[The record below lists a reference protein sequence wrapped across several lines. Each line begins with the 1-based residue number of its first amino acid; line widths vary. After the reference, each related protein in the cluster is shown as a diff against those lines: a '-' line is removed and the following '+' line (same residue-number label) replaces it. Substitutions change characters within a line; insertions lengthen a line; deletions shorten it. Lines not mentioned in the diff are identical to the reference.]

1 MSLNGL
7 DDAPV
12 TEAYQ
17 SALAEAGGWFLLKY
31 ASRDAVE
38 IFNFG
43 SGGLSE
49 ARAAVLEYDEKSPLY
64 GFLLFRRRK
73 VLLKY
78 VPEGT
83 SRLLQARVTVHFT
96 EIEEKFAPHD
106 TVYSFTTPQELSDN
120 ALSAANSLHTAVP
133 STSASSTSSKKKLDG
148 INEDAEESQGTSG
161 NAEGAALERTET
173 VASAANVETAPD
185 TASIASR
192 PFSPM
197 GNDKRPETPGT
208 AGGDTNASVIA
219 SPKGYAQSVR
229 SFKSLNH
236 HDYLHY
242 DDPNRRSSSQTAR
255 ADLDFSY
262 LYKPKVKLGPRPTQ
276 EPLPNTNESKKSAK
290 LPSSLKAAV
299 RSKGSSSRPKSRDS
313 STVPSIGVP
322 PPPPVPTISE
332 MPATTPSRPT
342 SSPGL
347 KSSSNSV
354 KSPGITPEKQRLMRA
369 VELRKKQKAAQLAR
383 QKSRE
388 TIEESDATAGAEA
401 KAEPAEEK
409 ALDAATAEGED
420 ISSHRETTSSTES
433 GSTLKPDEAPGT
445 PDHTKADSGVQL
457 MISGAGDEE
466 DARPPTPVASSPI
479 SVQES
484 HNTSSTRPSSISDG
498 GERKELLDTEDQ
510 ADDALPDGGAT
521 EPSLGVPSVAVP
533 APARASG
540 AEHPNPDVSSS
551 PDRGATG
558 EHQTAAA
565 MGPELSEDITT
576 ALPSSSSLPERRS
589 TTKSKRRVPV
599 DPIRVDPDAE
609 SSDDDCDYLSDD
621 SLMEELQSATV
632 EEAMPMSVS
641 KSPIMPIFP
650 RRKSQASTL
659 STKSAEHR
667 VNSNPLAIYR
677 TDNQARLSPSPESHV
692 GVGQRS
698 LSASYA
704 SEAQSKAPLVKKSNV
719 SSGISQR
726 IKALAEK
733 SAKDA
738 AAAPIPKVGYTPD
751 PKTFSSVA
759 HRSNSFRVSHSESR
773 PDSKHLKRL
782 SKSSFIS
789 VPPLERPTSRGE
801 NSGESIQAV
810 YNKDANNKT
819 ESVTVTARIIRA
831 PQTPCQELEDS
842 PLDLQQS
849 PITIDRNKADDA
861 PAPPSIVIPAAAEE
875 QTMSPKSGDVS
886 PSTQPSNANL
896 ESPAQALPRSSSES
910 SWRSFGRRR
919 SEAMSPPPMPRSQ
932 SVTSFDS
939 TATEEG
945 EEKKK
950 GNRASRL
957 LKRMSNSLS
966 SSKKSLNQ
974 MMSSPV
980 QEEPSEPI
988 QPIQEKK
995 ESQPGIEI
1003 GDLNVQFPDTLL
1015 WKRRWVEIDVQG
1027 NIVLSLSKS
1036 NEQSKGITKRYH
1048 LSEFQAPF
1056 APDQE
1061 REEMPNSVMLDFHD
1075 GRTLQ
1080 CACESASGQVSVL
1093 RLLKDAHKSWTQ

>member
-43 SGGLSE
+43 AGGLSE
-49 ARAAVLEYDEKSPLY
+49 TRAALLEYDEKSPLY

-106 TVYSFTTPQELSDN
+106 SVFSFSTPQELSDH
-120 ALSAANSLHTAVP
+120 ALSAANSLHTA
-133 STSASSTSSKKKLDG
+133 
-148 INEDAEESQGTSG
+148 
-161 NAEGAALERTET
+161 
-173 VASAANVETAPD
+173 
-185 TASIASR
+185 
-192 PFSPM
+192 
-197 GNDKRPETPGT
+197 
-208 AGGDTNASVIA
+208 
-219 SPKGYAQSVR
+219 SVR

-236 HDYLHY
+236 FDHQHY

-255 ADLDFSY
+255 ADIDFSY

-276 EPLPNTNESKKSAK
+276 EPLSHTTESKSAK
-290 LPSSLKAAV
+290 LPASLKAAV

-313 STVPSIGVP
+313 
-322 PPPPVPTISE
+322 
-332 MPATTPSRPT
+332 
-342 SSPGL
+342 
-347 KSSSNSV
+347 
-354 KSPGITPEKQRLMRA
+354 
-369 VELRKKQKAAQLAR
+369 
-383 QKSRE
+383 
-388 TIEESDATAGAEA
+388 
-401 KAEPAEEK
+401 
-409 ALDAATAEGED
+409 
-420 ISSHRETTSSTES
+420 
-433 GSTLKPDEAPGT
+433 
-445 PDHTKADSGVQL
+445 
-457 MISGAGDEE
+457 
-466 DARPPTPVASSPI
+466 
-479 SVQES
+479 
-484 HNTSSTRPSSISDG
+484 
-498 GERKELLDTEDQ
+498 
-510 ADDALPDGGAT
+510 
-521 EPSLGVPSVAVP
+521 
-533 APARASG
+533 
-540 AEHPNPDVSSS
+540 
-551 PDRGATG
+551 
-558 EHQTAAA
+558 TAAK
-565 MGPELSEDITT
+565 GPEASEDFTT

-599 DPIRVDPDAE
+599 DPIRVEPGAE

-632 EEAMPMSVS
+632 EEA
-641 KSPIMPIFP
+641 KPI
-650 RRKSQASTL
+650 QL
-659 STKSAEHR
+659 G
-667 VNSNPLAIYR
+667 VGQL
-677 TDNQARLSPSPESHV
+677 

-698 LSASYA
+698 FSASYA
-704 SEAQSKAPLVKKSNV
+704 SEAQRDASLLKKSNV

-733 SAKDA
+733 SSKDGT
-738 AAAPIPKVGYTPD
+738 PVTLPKVGYTPERGAI
-751 PKTFSSVA
+751 SIA
-759 HRSNSFRVSHSESR
+759 QRSNSFRASHSSGA
-773 PDSKHLKRL
+773 DKQLKRL

-789 VPPLERPTSRGE
+789 VPPLERPMSKGE
-801 NSGESIQAV
+801 NSSESIQAV

-819 ESVTVTARIIRA
+819 ESVTVTARIVRS
-831 PQTPCQELEDS
+831 PQTPGQELEDS

-849 PITIDRNKADDA
+849 PITIDHNKADDTA
-861 PAPPSIVIPAAAEE
+861 APPSIVIPSAAEE
-875 QTMSPKSGDVS
+875 PTLSPTSGDAS
-886 PSTQPSNANL
+886 PAQQSTAHL

-919 SEAMSPPPMPRSQ
+919 SEATSPPPMPRSQ
-932 SVTSFDS
+932 SVTSLDS
-939 TATEEG
+939 TVTEEG

-957 LKRMSNSLS
+957 LKRMSNSLTT
-966 SSKKSLNQ
+966 SKKSLNQ
-974 MMSSPV
+974 MMSSAV
-980 QEEPSEPI
+980 QEEAP
-988 QPIQEKK
+988 QPIEEKK
-995 ESQPGIEI
+995 ESQPGVEI

-1027 NIVLSLSKS
+1027 NIVLTLSKA
-1036 NEQSKGITKRYH
+1036 NDQSKGITKRYH
-1048 LSEFQAPF
+1048 LSEFSAPF

-1080 CACESASGQVSVL
+1080 CACESAPGQTRVL
-1093 RLLKDAHKSWTQ
+1093 SLLKEAHLSWTQ

>member
-12 TEAYQ
+12 SDAYQ

-31 ASRDAVE
+31 ASRDAIE

-43 SGGLSE
+43 AGGLSE
-49 ARAAVLEYDEKSPLY
+49 ARAALLEYDEKSPLY

-96 EIEEKFAPHD
+96 EIEEKFTPHD
-106 TVYSFTTPQELSDN
+106 SVFSFSTPQELSDH
-120 ALSAANSLHTAVP
+120 ALSAANSLHTAAP

-148 INEDAEESQGTSG
+148 INEDAEDSQGTSAKG
-161 NAEGAALERTET
+161 EGAALERTET
-173 VASAANVETAPD
+173 VASTTKVEAAPD
-185 TASIASR
+185 TASIRSR
-192 PFSPM
+192 PLSPT
-197 GNDKRPETPGT
+197 GYEERRPGTPGT
-208 AGGDTNASVIA
+208 SGGDASSVIA
-219 SPKGYAQSVR
+219 SPRGYAQSVR

-236 HDYLHY
+236 FDQHY

-255 ADLDFSY
+255 ADIDFSY

-276 EPLPNTNESKKSAK
+276 EPLSHAAESKSAK
-290 LPSSLKAAV
+290 LPASLKAAV

-313 STVPSIGVP
+313 STVPSTGLR

-332 MPATTPSRPT
+332 MPTNTPARPT
-342 SSPGL
+342 SSTGA
-347 KSSSNSV
+347 KSIASSV

-383 QKSRE
+383 QKPNKKHG
-388 TIEESDATAGAEA
+388 DAVATADAVE
-401 KAEPAEEK
+401 KVKSAEET
-409 ALDAATAEGED
+409 APEAAPVEED
-420 ISSHRETTSSTES
+420 DVASHRETTSSTDS
-433 GSTLKPDEAPGT
+433 GSTLKPDEAPET

-484 HNTSSTRPSSISDG
+484 SNPSSTRPSSISDG
-498 GERKELLDTEDQ
+498 GDRKEGLDSDEQ
-510 ADDALPDGGAT
+510 AEIASPLDGAAET
-521 EPSLGVPSVAVP
+521 SLGLPSAAEP

-540 AEHPNPDVSSS
+540 AEHPNWDVSSS
-551 PDRGATG
+551 PDRGETG

-565 MGPELSEDITT
+565 KGPELSEDFTT

-599 DPIRVDPDAE
+599 DPIRVEPDAE
-609 SSDDDCDYLSDD
+609 SSDDDFDYLSDD

-632 EEAMPMSVS
+632 EEAKPMSVS
-641 KSPIMPIFP
+641 KSPIMSIFP

-667 VNSNPLAIYR
+667 VNSNPLSMYR
-677 TDNQARLSPSPESHV
+677 TVTPTRLSPSPEGQLGVSQQL

-698 LSASYA
+698 FSASYA
-704 SEAQSKAPLVKKSNV
+704 TEAQRDASLLKKSNV

-733 SAKDA
+733 SSKDGT
-738 AAAPIPKVGYTPD
+738 PVTLPKVGYTPERGAI
-751 PKTFSSVA
+751 SIA
-759 HRSNSFRVSHSESR
+759 QRSNSFRASHSAQ
-773 PDSKHLKRL
+773 DKQLKRL

-789 VPPLERPTSRGE
+789 VPPLERPMSKGE
-801 NSGESIQAV
+801 NSNESIQAV

-819 ESVTVTARIIRA
+819 ESVTVTARIVRS
-831 PQTPCQELEDS
+831 PQTPGQDVEDS
-842 PLDLQQS
+842 PLDLQPS
-849 PITIDRNKADDA
+849 PITIDHNKADEA
-861 PAPPSIVIPAAAEE
+861 AAPPSIVIPTAVEE
-875 QTMSPKSGDVS
+875 STKSPTSGDAS
-886 PSTQPSNANL
+886 PAQQSNAHL
-896 ESPAQALPRSSSES
+896 ESPAQPLPRSSSES

-919 SEAMSPPPMPRSQ
+919 SEATSPPPMPRSQ
-932 SVTSFDS
+932 SITSLDS
-939 TATEEG
+939 TVTEEG
-945 EEKKK
+945 DEKKK

-957 LKRMSNSLS
+957 LKRMSNSLTT
-966 SSKKSLNQ
+966 SKKSLNQ
-974 MMSSPV
+974 MMSSAV
-980 QEEPSEPI
+980 QEEAP
-988 QPIQEKK
+988 QPIEEKK
-995 ESQPGIEI
+995 ESQPGVEI

-1027 NIVLSLSKS
+1027 NIVLTLSKA
-1036 NEQSKGITKRYH
+1036 NDASKGITKRYH
-1048 LSEFQAPF
+1048 LSEFSAPF

-1080 CACESASGQVSVL
+1080 CACESAPGQTRVL
-1093 RLLKDAHKSWTQ
+1093 GLLKEAHSSWSQ

>member
-83 SRLLQARVTVHFT
+83 SRLLQ
-96 EIEEKFAPHD
+96 
-106 TVYSFTTPQELSDN
+106 
-120 ALSAANSLHTAVP
+120 
-133 STSASSTSSKKKLDG
+133 
-148 INEDAEESQGTSG
+148 
-161 NAEGAALERTET
+161 
-173 VASAANVETAPD
+173 
-185 TASIASR
+185 
-192 PFSPM
+192 
-197 GNDKRPETPGT
+197 GT

-313 STVPSIGVP
+313 T
-322 PPPPVPTISE
+322 
-332 MPATTPSRPT
+332 
-342 SSPGL
+342 
-347 KSSSNSV
+347 
-354 KSPGITPEKQRLMRA
+354 
-369 VELRKKQKAAQLAR
+369 
-383 QKSRE
+383 
-388 TIEESDATAGAEA
+388 
-401 KAEPAEEK
+401 
-409 ALDAATAEGED
+409 
-420 ISSHRETTSSTES
+420 
-433 GSTLKPDEAPGT
+433 
-445 PDHTKADSGVQL
+445 
-457 MISGAGDEE
+457 
-466 DARPPTPVASSPI
+466 
-479 SVQES
+479 
-484 HNTSSTRPSSISDG
+484 
-498 GERKELLDTEDQ
+498 
-510 ADDALPDGGAT
+510 
-521 EPSLGVPSVAVP
+521 
-533 APARASG
+533 
-540 AEHPNPDVSSS
+540 
-551 PDRGATG
+551 
-558 EHQTAAA
+558 AA

-677 TDNQARLSPSPESHV
+677 TDNQARLSPSPESHA

>member
-17 SALAEAGGWFLLKY
+17 SALAEPGGWFLLKY

-43 SGGLSE
+43 AGGLSE
-49 ARAAVLEYDEKSPLY
+49 ARAAVLEYEDKSPLY

-96 EIEEKFAPHD
+96 EIEEKFVPHD
-106 TVYSFTTPQELSDN
+106 TVFSFTTAQELSEN

-133 STSASSTSSKKKLDG
+133 PTSASSTSSKKKLDG
-148 INEDAEESQGTSG
+148 INEDAEDNQGTSG
-161 NAEGAALERTET
+161 AAEGAALERTET
-173 VASAANVETAPD
+173 VASTAKVEATPD
-185 TASIASR
+185 TASISSR
-192 PFSPM
+192 PFSPT
-197 GNDKRPETPGT
+197 GNDDKRPQTPGT
-208 AGGDTNASVIA
+208 AGGDTSSSVIA

-236 HDYLHY
+236 YDHHYY
-242 DDPNRRSSSQTAR
+242 DDPNRRSSTQTAR

-276 EPLPNTNESKKSAK
+276 EPHPNTTESKSAK
-290 LPSSLKAAV
+290 LPASLKAAV
-299 RSKGSSSRPKSRDS
+299 RNKGNSSRPKSRDS
-313 STVPSIGVP
+313 STVPSIGLP

-332 MPATTPSRPT
+332 MPATAPARPT

-347 KSSSNSV
+347 KSSSNSL

-369 VELRKKQKAAQLAR
+369 VELRKKQKAAQFA
-383 QKSRE
+383 KKPSGNPE
-388 TIEESDATAGAEA
+388 NSDATAGAEE
-401 KAEPAEEK
+401 KAAPAEEK
-409 ALDAATAEGED
+409 ALDATPTDKEEED

-484 HNTSSTRPSSISDG
+484 SNPSSTRPSSVSDG
-498 GERKELLDTEDQ
+498 GERKELLDAEEKIEGEV
-510 ADDALPDGGAT
+510 PHHGAT
-521 EPSLGVPSVAVP
+521 EPSLGLPSAAVP
-533 APARASG
+533 ASARASG
-540 AEHPNPDVSSS
+540 AEHPNRDVSSS

-558 EHQTAAA
+558 EHQTATAKD
-565 MGPELSEDITT
+565 PEPSEDITT
-576 ALPSSSSLPERRS
+576 VLPSSSSLPERRS

-632 EEAMPMSVS
+632 EEAKPMSVS

-667 VNSNPLAIYR
+667 VNSNPLSIYR
-677 TDNQARLSPSPESHV
+677 TVTPTRLSPSPESQV

-698 LSASYA
+698 FSASYA
-704 SEAQSKAPLVKKSNV
+704 SEAQSKAPLAKKSNV

-733 SAKDA
+733 SSKEA
-738 AAAPIPKVGYTPD
+738 AAVLPPKPGYTPNKD
-751 PKTFSSVA
+751 SISIA
-759 HRSNSFRVSHSESR
+759 QRSNSFRVSHSSSG

-801 NSGESIQAV
+801 NSSETIQAV
-810 YNKDANNKT
+810 YNKNAENKT
-819 ESVTVTARIIRA
+819 ESVTVTARIIRT
-831 PQTPCQELEDS
+831 PQTPSQELEAS

-849 PITIDRNKADDA
+849 PITIDHNKSDA
-861 PAPPSIVIPAAAEE
+861 ATAPSIVIPPAAAEE
-875 QTMSPKSGDVS
+875 ATLSPKSGDVS
-886 PSTQPSNANL
+886 PAQVSSANL
-896 ESPAQALPRSSSES
+896 ESPQQALPRSSSES
-910 SWRSFGRRR
+910 SWRSLGRRR
-919 SEAMSPPPMPRSQ
+919 SEAMSPPAMPRSH
-932 SVTSFDS
+932 SVTSLDS

-945 EEKKK
+945 EDKKK

-974 MMSSPV
+974 MMSVAV
-980 QEEPSEPI
+980 QEEPPEPI
-988 QPIQEKK
+988 LEKK
-995 ESQPGIEI
+995 ETQTGIEI

-1015 WKRRWVEIDVQG
+1015 WKRRWVEIDPQG

-1061 REEMPNSVMLDFHD
+1061 RQEMPNSVIFDFHD

-1080 CACESASGQVSVL
+1080 CACESGAGQVHVL
-1093 RLLKDAHKSWTQ
+1093 GLLKEAHKAWAR

>member
-17 SALAEAGGWFLLKY
+17 SALTEAGGWFLLKY

-49 ARAAVLEYDEKSPLY
+49 ARAALLDYDEKSPLY

-78 VPEGT
+78 VPQGT

-96 EIEEKFAPHD
+96 EIEEKFTPHD
-106 TVYSFTTPQELSDN
+106 SVFSFTTPQELSDH
-120 ALSAANSLHTAVP
+120 ALSAANSLHTAAP

-148 INEDAEESQGTSG
+148 IDEDAEEGQGTSG
-161 NAEGAALERTET
+161 KGEGAALERTET
-173 VASAANVETAPD
+173 VASAAKVEAAPD
-185 TASIASR
+185 TASIRSR
-192 PFSPM
+192 PFSPT
-197 GNDKRPETPGT
+197 GYEERRPETPGT
-208 AGGDTNASVIA
+208 SGGDASSVIA
-219 SPKGYAQSVR
+219 SPRGYAQSVR

-236 HDYLHY
+236 FDHQHY

-276 EPLPNTNESKKSAK
+276 EPHSHAAESKSAK
-290 LPSSLKAAV
+290 LPASLKAAV

-313 STVPSIGVP
+313 STVPSSGFP
-322 PPPPVPTISE
+322 PPPPVPTILE
-332 MPATTPSRPT
+332 MPATTPARPT
-342 SSPGL
+342 SSTGA

-354 KSPGITPEKQRLMRA
+354 KSPGITPEKQRLKRA

-383 QKSRE
+383 QKSSE
-388 TIEESDATAGAEA
+388 KHDPDATAGAEDKEDSA
-401 KAEPAEEK
+401 GEK
-409 ALDAATAEGED
+409 APEAEGDD
-420 ISSHRETTSSTES
+420 IASHRETTSSTDS
-433 GSTLKPDEAPGT
+433 GSTLKPDEALGT

-484 HNTSSTRPSSISDG
+484 SNPSSTRPSSISDG
-498 GERKELLDTEDQ
+498 GEHKEELDADEQ
-510 ADDALPDGGAT
+510 AEVALPHDGAAET
-521 EPSLGVPSVAVP
+521 SLGLPSAAEP

-540 AEHPNPDVSSS
+540 AEHPNRDVSSS

-565 MGPELSEDITT
+565 KGPESSEDFTT

-599 DPIRVDPDAE
+599 DPIRVEPGAE

-632 EEAMPMSVS
+632 EEAKPMSVS
-641 KSPIMPIFP
+641 KSPIMSIFP
-650 RRKSQASTL
+650 RRRSQTSTQ
-659 STKSAEHR
+659 STTSTEHR
-667 VNSNPLAIYR
+667 VNSNPLSMCR
-677 TDNQARLSPSPESHV
+677 TVTPTRLSPSPESQL

-698 LSASYA
+698 FSASYA
-704 SEAQSKAPLVKKSNV
+704 SEAQHEAPLVKKSNV

-733 SAKDA
+733 SAKEGT
-738 AAAPIPKVGYTPD
+738 PVTLPKVGYTPERGAI
-751 PKTFSSVA
+751 SIA
-759 HRSNSFRVSHSESR
+759 QRSNSFRVSHASNAEKQLR
-773 PDSKHLKRL
+773 RL

-789 VPPLERPTSRGE
+789 VPPLERPASKGE
-801 NSGESIQAV
+801 NSSDSIQAV

-819 ESVTVTARIIRA
+819 ESVTVTARIVRS
-831 PQTPCQELEDS
+831 PQTPGQELEDS
-842 PLDLQQS
+842 PLDLQPS
-849 PITIDRNKADDA
+849 PISVDHQKADEA
-861 PAPPSIVIPAAAEE
+861 AAPPSIVIPPAVEE
-875 QTMSPKSGDVS
+875 ATLSPTSGDVS
-886 PSTQPSNANL
+886 PAQQSNAHL

-919 SEAMSPPPMPRSQ
+919 SEATSPPPMSRSQ
-932 SVTSFDS
+932 SVISLDS
-939 TATEEG
+939 VATEEG

-957 LKRMSNSLS
+957 LKRMSNSLT

-974 MMSSPV
+974 MMSYAV
-980 QEEPSEPI
+980 QEEAP
-988 QPIQEKK
+988 QPIEEAK

-1027 NIVLSLSKS
+1027 NIVLTLSKA

-1048 LSEFQAPF
+1048 LSEFSAPF

-1080 CACESASGQVSVL
+1080 CACESAPGQTRVL
-1093 RLLKDAHKSWTQ
+1093 SLLREAHKSWSR

>member
-43 SGGLSE
+43 AGGLSE
-49 ARAAVLEYDEKSPLY
+49 ARAAVLEYEDKSPLY

-106 TVYSFTTPQELSDN
+106 TVFSFTTPQELSEN

-148 INEDAEESQGTSG
+148 INEDAEDGQGTSG
-161 NAEGAALERTET
+161 ATEGAVLERTET
-173 VASAANVETAPD
+173 LASTVKVEATPD
-185 TASIASR
+185 TASISSR
-192 PFSPM
+192 PFSPT
-197 GNDKRPETPGT
+197 GNDDKRPKTPGT
-208 AGGDTNASVIA
+208 AGGDTSSSMIA

-236 HDYLHY
+236 YDYHHF
-242 DDPNRRSSSQTAR
+242 DDPNRRSSTQTAR

-276 EPLPNTNESKKSAK
+276 EPHPNTTESKSAR
-290 LPSSLKAAV
+290 LPASLKAAV
-299 RSKGSSSRPKSRDS
+299 RNKGTSSRPKSRDS
-313 STVPSIGVP
+313 STVPSIGLP

-332 MPATTPSRPT
+332 MPATTLARPT

-347 KSSSNSV
+347 KSSANSL

-369 VELRKKQKAAQLAR
+369 VELRKRQKAAQLAKK
-383 QKSRE
+383 QKPSE
-388 TIEESDATAGAEA
+388 KPEDIDATAGAEENA
-401 KAEPAEEK
+401 APAEEK
-409 ALDAATAEGED
+409 ALETTPTDQEGEED

-484 HNTSSTRPSSISDG
+484 SNPSSTRPSSISDG
-498 GERKELLDTEDQ
+498 GERKELLDAEENVEDE
-510 ADDALPDGGAT
+510 LPHDGAT
-521 EPSLGVPSVAVP
+521 EPSLGVPSAAVP
-533 APARASG
+533 ASARASG

-558 EHQTAAA
+558 EHQTATAK
-565 MGPELSEDITT
+565 GPEPSENITT
-576 ALPSSSSLPERRS
+576 ASPSSSSLPERRS

-632 EEAMPMSVS
+632 EEAKPMSVS

-659 STKSAEHR
+659 STTSAEHR
-667 VNSNPLAIYR
+667 VNSNPLSIYR
-677 TDNQARLSPSPESHV
+677 TATPARLSPSPESQV

-704 SEAQSKAPLVKKSNV
+704 SEAQLNSAPLPKKSNV

-733 SAKDA
+733 SSKET
-738 AAAPIPKVGYTPD
+738 APVPLPKVGYTPTKD
-751 PKTFSSVA
+751 AFSIA
-759 HRSNSFRVSHSESR
+759 QRSNSFRVSHSSSG

-801 NSGESIQAV
+801 NSSESIQAV

-819 ESVTVTARIIRA
+819 ESVTVTARIIRT
-831 PQTPCQELEDS
+831 PQTPSQELEAS

-849 PITIDRNKADDA
+849 PITIDHNKSDAA
-861 PAPPSIVIPAAAEE
+861 PAPSIVIPPSAEE
-875 QTMSPKSGDVS
+875 ATLSPKSGDVS
-886 PSTQPSNANL
+886 PAQPSSANL
-896 ESPAQALPRSSSES
+896 ESPPQALPRSSSES
-910 SWRSFGRRR
+910 SWRSLGRRR
-919 SEAMSPPPMPRSQ
+919 SEAISPPPMPRSQ
-932 SVTSFDS
+932 SVTSLDS

-945 EEKKK
+945 EDKKK

-974 MMSSPV
+974 MMSVAV
-980 QEEPSEPI
+980 QEEPPE
-988 QPIQEKK
+988 PIQEKK
-995 ESQPGIEI
+995 ESQPGVEI

-1015 WKRRWVEIDVQG
+1015 WKRRWVEIDAQG
-1027 NIVLSLSKS
+1027 SIVLSLSKS

-1061 REEMPNSVMLDFHD
+1061 RQEMPNSVILDFHD

-1080 CACESASGQVSVL
+1080 CACESAAGQVRVL
-1093 RLLKDAHKSWTQ
+1093 GLLKEAHKDWTQ

>member
-43 SGGLSE
+43 AGGLSE
-49 ARAAVLEYDEKSPLY
+49 ARAALLEYDEKSPLY

-106 TVYSFTTPQELSDN
+106 SVFSFSTPQELSDHT
-120 ALSAANSLHTAVP
+120 LSAANSLHTAVP

-148 INEDAEESQGTSG
+148 INEDAEDSQGTSG
-161 NAEGAALERTET
+161 KGEGAALERTET
-173 VASAANVETAPD
+173 AASTAKVEVTPD
-185 TASIASR
+185 TASIRSR
-192 PFSPM
+192 PFSPT
-197 GNDKRPETPGT
+197 GYEERRPGTPGT
-208 AGGDTNASVIA
+208 SGGDASSVIA
-219 SPKGYAQSVR
+219 SPRGYAQSVR

-236 HDYLHY
+236 FDHQHY

-255 ADLDFSY
+255 ADIDFSY

-276 EPLPNTNESKKSAK
+276 EPLSHTTESKSAK
-290 LPSSLKAAV
+290 LPASLKAAV

-313 STVPSIGVP
+313 STVPSIGLP

-332 MPATTPSRPT
+332 MPTTTPVRPT
-342 SSPGL
+342 SSTGA

-369 VELRKKQKAAQLAR
+369 IELRKKQKAAQLAR

-388 TIEESDATAGAEA
+388 KQDDSDATAGAE
-401 KAEPAEEK
+401 ETVNSTEEK
-409 ALDAATAEGED
+409 APEAAPVEGDD
-420 ISSHRETTSSTES
+420 IASHRETTSSTDS
-433 GSTLKPDEAPGT
+433 GSTLKPEEAPET

-457 MISGAGDEE
+457 MISGAGDED

-484 HNTSSTRPSSISDG
+484 SNPSSTRPSSISDG
-498 GERKELLDTEDQ
+498 GERKEGLD
-510 ADDALPDGGAT
+510 ADEQVEVALPHDGAAET
-521 EPSLGVPSVAVP
+521 SLGLPSAAEP

-540 AEHPNPDVSSS
+540 AEHPNWDVSSS

-565 MGPELSEDITT
+565 KGPEASEDFTT

-599 DPIRVDPDAE
+599 DPIRVEPGAE

-632 EEAMPMSVS
+632 EEAKPMSVS
-641 KSPIMPIFP
+641 KSPIMSIFP

-667 VNSNPLAIYR
+667 VNSNPLSMYR
-677 TDNQARLSPSPESHV
+677 TVTPTRLSPSPESQLGV
-692 GVGQRS
+692 GQLGVGQRS
-698 LSASYA
+698 FSASYA
-704 SEAQSKAPLVKKSNV
+704 TEAQRDASLLKKSNV

-733 SAKDA
+733 SSKDGT
-738 AAAPIPKVGYTPD
+738 PVTLPKVGYTPERGAI
-751 PKTFSSVA
+751 SIA
-759 HRSNSFRVSHSESR
+759 QRSNSFRASHSSGA
-773 PDSKHLKRL
+773 DKQLKRL

-789 VPPLERPTSRGE
+789 VPPLERPMSKGE
-801 NSGESIQAV
+801 NSSESIQAV

-819 ESVTVTARIIRA
+819 ESVTVTARIVRS
-831 PQTPCQELEDS
+831 PQTPGQELEDP

-849 PITIDRNKADDA
+849 PITIDHNKADDA
-861 PAPPSIVIPAAAEE
+861 AAPPSIVIPSAAEE
-875 QTMSPKSGDVS
+875 STLSPTSGDAS
-886 PSTQPSNANL
+886 PAQQSTAHL

-919 SEAMSPPPMPRSQ
+919 SEATSPPPMPRSQ
-932 SVTSFDS
+932 SVTSLDS
-939 TATEEG
+939 TVTEEG

-957 LKRMSNSLS
+957 LKRMSNSLTT
-966 SSKKSLNQ
+966 SKKSLNQ
-974 MMSSPV
+974 MMSSAV
-980 QEEPSEPI
+980 QEEAP
-988 QPIQEKK
+988 QPIEEKK
-995 ESQPGIEI
+995 ESQPGVEI

-1027 NIVLSLSKS
+1027 NIVLTLSKA
-1036 NEQSKGITKRYH
+1036 NDQSKGITKRYH
-1048 LSEFQAPF
+1048 LSEFSAPF

-1080 CACESASGQVSVL
+1080 CACESAPGQTRVL
-1093 RLLKDAHKSWTQ
+1093 SLLKEAHLSWTQ